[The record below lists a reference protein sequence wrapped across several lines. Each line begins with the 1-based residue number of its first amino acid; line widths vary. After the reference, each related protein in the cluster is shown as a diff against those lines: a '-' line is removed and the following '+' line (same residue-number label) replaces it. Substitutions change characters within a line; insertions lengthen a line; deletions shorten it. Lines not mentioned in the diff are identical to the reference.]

1 MGRRSD
7 ARDRLVAAAADLVH
21 RRGYNSVSVADIC
34 EDAGLQ
40 KGSFYHFFKSK
51 QALVLATLEA
61 HATRLSDLFE
71 LHLRHD
77 GDART
82 QLEAWLRG
90 LYEGL
95 AERKESEGCLLG
107 CPVGNLA
114 QEMAEQ
120 DPDIRAHLGTIFS
133 GWTHRL
139 SDIIKRAV
147 DQGTMRVSD
156 PRAAA
161 EFLVALTQGAFLLAK
176 AQSDPEVVQRIAER
190 ALAAIEDPA

>member
-34 EDAGLQ
+34 QGAGLQ

-61 HATRLSDLFE
+61 YADRVSDLFE
-71 LHLRHD
+71 RHLHHE
-77 GDART
+77 GDARA
-82 QLEAWLRG
+82 QLEAWLAG

-95 AERKESEGCLLG
+95 AARQASEGCLLG
-107 CPVGNLA
+107 CPVGNLT

-120 DPDIRAHLGTIFS
+120 DPDFQAHLGTIFS
-133 GWTHRL
+133 AWTQRL
-139 SDIIKRAV
+139 SDIIARAV

-156 PRAAA
+156 PRSAA
-161 EFLVALTQGAFLLAK
+161 EFLVALTQGAFVLAK
-176 AQSDPEVVQRIAER
+176 AQSDSRVVERIAAR